1 MLRLMHLFQK
11 KMKQK
16 QNSLSK
22 RKVVLIIL
30 IIIILA
36 VALLFILNN
45 YDQVSDDGTEIA
57 EDDSLID
64 NNSNVDSTSQIEDAI
79 DDFLNS

>member
-1 MLRLMHLFQK
+1 
-11 KMKQK
+11 MKQK